1 MGALGLSTT
10 TSLPSDCGPS
20 GPSSRR
26 QHQRETLCNCSGVRR
41 LSSVVRRL
49 GRRRIVAPSRL
60 EWERTEVCNDVAR
73 ALELLL
79 EPCAPLALD
88 PQRKT
93 DRTERRPGSPLVPTV
108 RRFWIG
114 VGVPR
119 IRATSSSTQMD
130 QQRRQSQSQRTWTTV
145 LPIIPA
151 VQARGR
157 VSLHDDPEPERDE
170 GRGFEVAIAVVRQNS
185 LLLKLH
191 QSAQSTRSD
200 LRAE

>member
-1 MGALGLSTT
+1 MTHSWFEVVTGADIRRRRARRTLHTAPPWTFTALDRTWERWG
-10 TSLPSDCGPS
+10 C
-20 GPSSRR
+20 RR
-26 QHQRETLCNCSGVRR
+26 QRRCRATADPADLRRGDSISEKPFET
-41 LSSVVRRL
+41 
-49 GRRRIVAPSRL
+49 AP
-60 EWERTEVCNDVAR
+60 RTVC
-73 ALELLL
+73 
-79 EPCAPLALD
+79 PLALN